1 MRKQSKAESAVR
13 AIRPG
18 DVKAWEA
25 LQDSDPAML
34 DRLVSGV
41 VAALARPL
49 PGLDMGDVAALAVCG
64 VARQYAATGDP
75 ARAVARAIRAA
86 RTEVAN
92 ARHDAESLDNPSDET
107 RAMLA
112 RWEAPA
118 DRVGSVDSV
127 GPLVWGA
134 VETMPEQDRDLFRR
148 MAAAWLAHDRETCK
162 RCSRPGS
169 RAGRVTVATV
179 LPHVAGI
186 PTDSADGKRLRQD
199 CRTALASAEVAL
211 TAVAAR
217 VAGERAPGWLFWPGM
232 AAVPAMTRTAGN
244 PDRGRVIPGAVPVLA
259 VAWETVLRLPVMAEV
274 SIPES
279 RREAAR
285 LRAVAAWETGER
297 ARVARIRVA
306 QAHDAGTLP
315 DGLRLRS
322 GSPARLPMWTGGPYA
337 GPAPLP
343 ADAVPSRGR
352 VMTGE
357 TRETVARGTAVV
369 PVAGPATAPRTVGAV
384 RVAPGLPDVD
394 SVTVTR
400 DGRTVSRA
408 MTEAET
414 AVLDREPETAV
425 LDGETVPVVRERW
438 AGEEYGVTTAP
449 AGDRDRDAR
458 TGMVKAFPAVVSPR
472 KRAGSGATGPTIPT
486 RLR

>member
-1 MRKQSKAESAVR
+1 MSASKQGKAESKVR
-13 AIRPG
+13 TVRPD

-25 LQDSDPAML
+25 LQDSNPDML
-34 DRLVSGV
+34 SRLVSGV

-64 VARQYAATGDP
+64 VARQYAATGNP

-127 GPLVWGA
+127 GSLVWGA
-134 VETMPEQDRDLFRR
+134 VETMPEADRDLFRR

-162 RCSRPGS
+162 RCQRPGS

-186 PTDSADGKRLRQD
+186 PTDSAEGKRLRQD

-297 ARVARIRVA
+297 ARVARIRAA
-306 QAHDAGTLP
+306 Q
-315 DGLRLRS
+315 DG
-322 GSPARLPMWTGGPYA
+322 PLPMWTGGPYA

-343 ADAVPSRGR
+343 ADALPARGR

-369 PVAGPATAPRTVGAV
+369 RVAGPATAPRTVGAV

-449 AGDRDRDAR
+449 AGDRDRDPR

-472 KRAGSGATGPTIPT
+472 KRAGSGATGPTIPA